1 VIMGDRQTFSEMA
14 ECVTHE
20 TLPKFF
26 TLLRNRPKPH
36 NAEFEMLIL
45 EMAGEALNTTAWKV
59 FLQYQDAIGEK
70 LPHLTEKVWQRTYSA
85 FYNLTF
91 LESKKGIVIN
101 FPADR
106 IQKKKRG
113 RKPNTQKC
121 EQCVVV
127 NNIIR
132 LRNSG

>member
-1 VIMGDRQTFSEMA
+1 METLPLAAMA
-14 ECVTHE
+14 ENVTPE

-36 NAEFEMLIL
+36 NAEYEMLIL
-45 EMAGEALNTTAWKV
+45 EMAGEALKTTLWKV
-59 FLQYQDAIGEK
+59 FLQYQDEIGEK

-113 RKPNTQKC
+113 RKPNNILQVCQYT
-121 EQCVVV
+121 
-127 NNIIR
+127 NNIIK
-132 LRNSG
+132 LRNVINT